1 MPVLLEQHQGLGEV
15 VEFPSFDAAVDEY
28 YIKFE
33 ERKLVVAADA
43 AERAIKQ
50 KVEKIRKDQEKVRLA
65 TGQRP
70 EPAPMPPC
78 PHVPDILRLHGTT
91 TCSG

>member
-65 TGQRP
+65 EGRQPGPSRLP
-70 EPAPMPPC
+70 GW
-78 PHVPDILRLHGTT
+78 PDSLRSHDA